1 MKSKII
7 LVALFVAAFMFPS
20 IGSVDTADAL
30 GNYGCSQNASQ
41 DEHIRCLRTLLSSNA
56 PNRLASRSSDGLGNW
71 GCGRPTF
78 TAHRDCLRSILD
90 QHAPHLALRTNGRYY
105 APQAGNNLP
114 DGNSGSNYNHLRD
127 PMATG
132 GANGVVDNNRGCTQF
147 SGAPRRACE
156 AAANTPVH
164 GSDVQMNHCATFNGA
179 PRVACE
185 AAITRNP

>member
-1 MKSKII
+1 MQRNII
-7 LVALFVAAFMFPS
+7 LVALFLSAFAFS
-20 IGSVDTADAL
+20 SLGNVSNANALGFYHCDAISLSNSHFDCLRTLLDNNTNLNVRRGSSGL
-30 GNYGCSQNASQ
+30 GNYGCARHNN
-41 DEHIRCLRTLLSSNA
+41 DRTA
-56 PNRLASRSSDGLGNW
+56 AR
-71 GCGRPTF
+71 
-78 TAHRDCLRSILD
+78 RDCLRAKLD
-90 QHAPHLALRTNGRYY
+90 RHAPGLAARMAGSTNNY
-105 APQAGNNLP
+105 NNNMP

-132 GANGVVDNNRGCTQF
+132 GVNGVEANNHSCTQF

>member
-1 MKSKII
+1 MKTNII
-7 LVALFVAAFMFPS
+7 SVALFVAAFMFPS

-30 GNYGCSQNASQ
+30 GNYGCSNNTSQ

-78 TAHRDCLRSILD
+78 SAHRDCLRSILD
-90 QHAPHLALRTNGRYY
+90 QHAPGLAARMAGSNGNTYSTM
-105 APQAGNNLP
+105 P

-132 GANGVVDNNRGCTQF
+132 GVNGVEANNHSCAQF

-156 AAANTPVH
+156 AAAMNPAH
-164 GSDVQMNHCATFNGA
+164 GSNVQNNHCATFFGPA
-179 PRVACE
+179 RASCE
-185 AAITRNP
+185 ARNP